1 MPRRG
6 AVSRNQGRAKSS
18 CGAEATCS
26 EVPLEGGH
34 MGREKSVGLLV
45 ALAIVAWPTSGW
57 TQSVASGSIAGIVRD
72 TTGAV
77 LPGVT
82 VEASSPALIE
92 KVRSVVTDAQ
102 GNYKI
107 VDLRPGAY
115 TVTFTL
121 PGFATYRREGIEL
134 STAFTATANAEM
146 RVGAV
151 EETVTVTGA
160 SPVVDTQNT
169 ASPNVLRRQTHDSLP
184 TGRTYYGAATPA
196 D

>member
-1 MPRRG
+1 M
-6 AVSRNQGRAKSS
+6 VRAKW
-18 CGAEATCS
+18 
-26 EVPLEGGH
+26 L
-34 MGREKSVGLLV
+34 GLVVRTIV
-45 ALAIVAWPTSGW
+45 ALPASGC
-57 TQSVASGSIAGIVRD
+57 TQAVASGPIAGIARD

-92 KVRSVVTDAQ
+92 KVRSAMTDGQ

-107 VDLRPGAY
+107 LDLRPGTY

-146 RVGAV
+146 RVGALA
-151 EETVTVTGA
+151 ETVTVTGA
-160 SPVVDTQNT
+160 SPV
-169 ASPNVLRRQTHDSLP
+169 
-184 TGRTYYGAATPA
+184 
-196 D
+196 